1 MQLWKI
7 RQSGVNKVP
16 AAEFTDSETEI
27 RCVDLDPSG
36 NIAVSGSD
44 DGNTFILFLYFLYFL
59 YGMWV
64 AERPCFTIF
73 SEEIESLLHTKKT
86 RDA

>member
-1 MQLWKI
+1 MKMSEFYKNITNEVYIMQLWKI
-7 RQSGVNKVP
+7 RPTGVSKVP

-44 DGNTFILFLYFLYFL
+44 DGT
-59 YGMWV
+59 W
-64 AERPCFTIF
+64 
-73 SEEIESLLHTKKT
+73 EEV
-86 RDA
+86 